1 MVASCFGDTQKMPQA
16 PSAQPAAPNLREHPR
31 HKFNGSGTLSVPS
44 SRERHTGA
52 IVDLSV
58 GGCRLQFPHS
68 VAWEVGT
75 QVEVNLQSSYLALR
89 TRASIRHSSDS
100 GTLLGF
106 EFEGLSER
114 GIAQI
119 REQLNDLELV
129 PEPGTTSGGAGPAMV
144 SAEV

>member
-1 MVASCFGDTQKMPQA
+1 MVALCFGDKQMMPQA
-16 PSAQPAAPNLREHPR
+16 HVAQPAGPNLREHPR
-31 HKFNGSGTLSVPS
+31 HKFNGSGTLSIPS

-58 GGCRLQFPHS
+58 GGCRLQFPEP

-75 QVEVNLQSSYLALR
+75 IVELNLQSSYLAVR
-89 TRASIRHSSDS
+89 TRASIRHSSAS

-106 EFEGLSER
+106 QFEGLSER
-114 GIAQI
+114 GTAQI

-129 PEPGTTSGGAGPAMV
+129 PDAGATARTDGSPGI